1 MPFQTGLRKGKEMNI
16 ESVKSL
22 MRVAQGMEP
31 ADMAVVNAALFNVF
45 TGEIIPKCAICVKDG
60 RIAFVGTKPGE
71 AIGKETTIIDAAGR
85 TVIPGFIDAHT
96 HIAWMTAPGRFLD
109 AAMAGGTTTIITEIF
124 EPYPVAG
131 YAGTLELLE
140 SMTDQPVKIYTVAPA
155 MVSISK
161 RCRGIAPED
170 LKRLLARD
178 DVLGL
183 GESYWQGVLQ
193 DPDAYLPAFADTLAA
208 RKTLEGHSAGA
219 NEKNLNAYAAAGI
232 SSCHESTQASEAL
245 DRLRLGMYVMIREG
259 SVRRE
264 LEAISQIARSGI
276 DLRRAVLVSDGI
288 SPEAVMEDGYMEFI
302 VQKAINLGFAPT
314 DAIRMA
320 TLNAAEHFGLDG
332 LIGAV
337 APGRMADILIIPD
350 LGTIR
355 PEIVISNGRVIAE
368 NGKPLVRARQH
379 LFSEDCLHTIRLPEA
394 ILPDAFAV
402 SAPNG
407 SAAPDISVIELV
419 MELVTRRRQCRL
431 PVTDGYITADP
442 ENDICKIAAIDRAIA
457 PGDMFCGFIK
467 GYGLKSG
474 AVATSGSWD
483 AADIIVIG
491 ADEEDMALAVNRIR
505 ELQGGI
511 VVTENRM
518 IRAELPLP
526 VFGVISDEPMDLV
539 ARRTRNIQQVLKN
552 MGVVLSDPLL
562 TLATMTTA
570 AIPFFRI
577 CEEGLY
583 DFKTGETMG
592 LTVEK

>member
-1 MPFQTGLRKGKEMNI
+1 MNI

-22 MRVAQGMEP
+22 MRVAQGKEP
-31 ADMAVVNAALFNVF
+31 ADLAVVNAALFNVF
-45 TGEIIPKCAICVKDG
+45 TAEIISDCSICVKDG
-60 RIAFVGTKPGE
+60 RIAFVGATPGE

-96 HIAWMTAPGRFLD
+96 HIAWMTAPGPFLD
-109 AAMAGGTTTIITEIF
+109 AAMAGGTTTIVTEIY
-124 EPYPVAG
+124 EPYFVTG

-193 DPDAYLPAFADTLAA
+193 DPDAYLPAFAQTIESG
-208 RKTLEGHSAGA
+208 KKLEGHSAGA

-232 SSCHESTQASEAL
+232 SSCHEPIQASEVC
-245 DRLRLGMYVMIREG
+245 DRLRLGMHVMIREG

-264 LEAISQIARSGI
+264 LEAVSKITRSGV

-288 SPEAVMEDGYMEFI
+288 SPEAVTTNGYMEFI
-302 VQKAINLGFAPT
+302 VQKAIDLGFAPA

-320 TLNAAEHFGLDG
+320 TLNAAEHFSLDG

-337 APGRMADILIIPD
+337 APGRMADMVIIPD

-355 PEIVISNGRVIAE
+355 PEIVISSGRVIAE
-368 NGKPLVRARQH
+368 NGKTLVRARQH
-379 LFSEDCLHTIRLPEA
+379 LFSEDCRNTIRLPETL
-394 ILPDAFAV
+394 LPEAFAV
-402 SAPNG
+402 TAPDG
-407 SAAPDISVIELV
+407 STAPDINVIELV
-419 MELVTRRRQCRL
+419 TELVTRRRPCRL
-431 PVTDGYITADP
+431 PVTDGCVIADP
-442 ENDICKIAAIDRAIA
+442 ENDICKIAAIDRAVT

-474 AVATSGSWD
+474 AVATSASWD

-491 ADEEDMALAVNRIR
+491 ADDADMALAVNRIR

-511 VVTENRM
+511 VVTENQK

-526 VFGVISDEPMDLV
+526 VFGVISDAPMDTMV
-539 ARRTRNIQQVLKN
+539 RHTRDIHNRLKE
-552 MGVVLSDPLL
+552 MGVALSDPLL
-562 TLATMTTA
+562 SLATLTTA

-583 DFKTGETMG
+583 DFKTGETLG
-592 LTVEK
+592 LTTESQITGL